1 MFFWILQQIII
12 SLVLIILVHR
22 IYIFFKNNL
31 TIPKVKD
38 LVNKPP
44 KQYDEIYQ
52 SMMEQ
57 PKVIEEDSKPKEAM
71 KAELKTYSKRAIPTS
86 AEQRD
91 IFWREF
97 WSVHGSVLA
106 DKDIKK
112 R

>member
-31 TIPKVKD
+31 TTPKVKD

-57 PKVIEEDSKPKEAM
+57 PKAVEEEDSKPKEAM
-71 KAELKTYSKRAIPTS
+71 KAELKTYLKELSQHQQNSGMSFGGNFGPSMARFSPTK
-86 AEQRD
+86 
-91 IFWREF
+91 I
-97 WSVHGSVLA
+97 
-106 DKDIKK
+106 
-112 R
+112 